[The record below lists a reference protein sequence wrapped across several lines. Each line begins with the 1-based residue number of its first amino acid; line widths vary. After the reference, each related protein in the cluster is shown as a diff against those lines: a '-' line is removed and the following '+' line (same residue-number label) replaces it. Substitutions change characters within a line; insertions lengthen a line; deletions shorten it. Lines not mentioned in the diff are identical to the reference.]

1 MDRKYLFSALIYG
14 ILGLALGIH
23 MAASHDHGQLVTHAH
38 IMLLGFVVSFF
49 YALCHKLWLHEANC
63 RLASIQFYAHQVGT
77 PVLLVCLFLLYGHI
91 VPESILGPL
100 LGIASVTVLLGMLA
114 MAVMVVMRRA
124 PAT

>member
-1 MDRKYLFSALIYG
+1 MDRKYLFTALVYAIVG
-14 ILGLALGIH
+14 LGLGIH
-23 MAASHDHGQLVTHAH
+23 MAASQDHGQLVTHAH

-63 RLASIQFYAHQVGT
+63 RLATLQFYAHQAGT
-77 PVLLVCLFLLYGHI
+77 LVLLICLFLLYARW
-91 VPESILGPL
+91 VPEPVLGPI

-124 PAT
+124 PGD